1 MLCQGRT
8 QRIRPLRIRGEI
20 SLYIFS
26 SRHYDRCRK
35 KQKTAAS
42 ATTEQRWP
50 KRRCFLKTILVSN
63 NPLVL
68 KHRWEKISVRY
79 VDDSAAAVLL
89 TVRDLC
95 HCGHRLLSHPLSGSV
110 KPNETPYKSILVS
123 ETASGTDVES
133 VQLIEEAIEVMNRFG
148 PIRRKWHEKELHDF
162 QLVDESLIAD
172 AADASANDL
181 TII

>member
-1 MLCQGRT
+1 MAEEEVLLEDNSREQ
-8 QRIRPLRIRGEI
+8 QPL
-20 SLYIFS
+20 
-26 SRHYDRCRK
+26 
-35 KQKTAAS
+35 
-42 ATTEQRWP
+42 
-50 KRRCFLKTILVSN
+50 
-63 NPLVL
+63 
-68 KHRWEKISVRY
+68 
-79 VDDSAAAVLL
+79 AVLL